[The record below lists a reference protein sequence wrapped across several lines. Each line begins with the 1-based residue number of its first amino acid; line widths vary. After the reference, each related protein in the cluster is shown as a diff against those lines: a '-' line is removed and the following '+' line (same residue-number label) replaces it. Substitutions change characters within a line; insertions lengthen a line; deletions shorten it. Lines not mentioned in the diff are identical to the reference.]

1 MEDLKKAIIRLKKIN
16 SKLTALNQKIN
27 ISNQKIKQLEKQ
39 TALLKSNYHKNNY
52 ETLDFIIKIFKIDC
66 FKERDI
72 FFQIVGFIYA
82 TKKNILNKEQLNF
95 FKLLGEK
102 YLNRR

>member
-52 ETLDFIIKIFKIDC
+52 ETLDFIIKILDDAGEKLC
-66 FKERDI
+66 LYRKATRE
-72 FFQIVGFIYA
+72 IVGY
-82 TKKNILNKEQLNF
+82 
-95 FKLLGEK
+95 
-102 YLNRR
+102 

>member
-52 ETLDFIIKIFKIDC
+52 ETLDFIIKIFSKLDS
-66 FKERDI
+66 KY
-72 FFQIVGFIYA
+72 FFHWNEELKRYM
-82 TKKNILNKEQLNF
+82 N
-95 FKLLGEK
+95 
-102 YLNRR
+102 